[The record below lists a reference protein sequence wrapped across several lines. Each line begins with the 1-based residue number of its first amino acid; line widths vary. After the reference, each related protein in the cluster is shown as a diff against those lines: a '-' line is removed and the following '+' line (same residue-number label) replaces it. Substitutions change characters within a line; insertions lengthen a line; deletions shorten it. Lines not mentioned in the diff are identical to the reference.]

1 MKTINLLLSI
11 LTLAFLSACG
21 GGGGDESTPE
31 VVSPPPVTTPPVVTP
46 PVTTPPD
53 SGGGPVNTSDLIIP
67 DGFDFTTEREVA
79 FNLSVSSSQTER
91 GFMSVYTEFDN
102 GVVDY
107 KSQII
112 RTPMNAGVEF
122 KSNIM
127 VPNHLDKVWVEIWYP
142 AAIGT
147 EVKKQLDIV
156 NGVVNA
162 VL

>member
-1 MKTINLLLSI
+1 MKTINLLLSTV
-11 LTLAFLSACG
+11 TLVLLSACG
-21 GGGGDESTPE
+21 GGGEESTPE

-46 PVTTPPD
+46 PVTTTPD
-53 SGGGPVNTSDLIIP
+53 SGGGPVNTSDLLIP
-67 DGFDFTTEREVA
+67 DGFDFTTEREVS
-79 FNLSVSSSQTER
+79 FNLSVASSQTER
-91 GFMSVYTEFDN
+91 GFMSVYTEFNN

-107 KSQII
+107 NSQII

>member
-1 MKTINLLLSI
+1 MKTINLLLSTV
-11 LTLAFLSACG
+11 TLVFLSACG
-21 GGGGDESTPE
+21 GGGEESTPE
-31 VVSPPPVTTPPVVTP
+31 VVSLPPVVTP

-53 SGGGPVNTSDLIIP
+53 SGDETSILVNTSDLLIP

-79 FNLSVSSSQTER
+79 FNLSVASSQSER
-91 GFMSVYTEFDN
+91 GFMSVYTGFNN

-107 KSQII
+107 NSQII
-112 RTPMNAGVEF
+112 RTPMNVGVEF

-127 VPNHLDKVWVEIWYP
+127 IPNHLDKVWVEIWYP
-142 AAIGT
+142 AAIGS